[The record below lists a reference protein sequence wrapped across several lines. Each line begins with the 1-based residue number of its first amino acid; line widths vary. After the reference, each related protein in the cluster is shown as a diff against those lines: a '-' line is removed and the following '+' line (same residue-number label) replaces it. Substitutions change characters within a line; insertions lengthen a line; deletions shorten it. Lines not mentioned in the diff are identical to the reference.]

1 MGENNETPIESLE
14 SWLSGKPYWEQ
25 YIWKINLEKESLS
38 DADIEQCYQ
47 YLSEHLGI
55 IDKLPEEKRTISFK
69 NEIMPVQEVQVEP
82 VNLKLVVLAV
92 FYAMRASHV
101 ESVKFCRMY

>member
-82 VNLKLVVLAV
+82 VNLKLLEIRDFVGERIC
-92 FYAMRASHV
+92 YH
-101 ESVKFCRMY
+101 